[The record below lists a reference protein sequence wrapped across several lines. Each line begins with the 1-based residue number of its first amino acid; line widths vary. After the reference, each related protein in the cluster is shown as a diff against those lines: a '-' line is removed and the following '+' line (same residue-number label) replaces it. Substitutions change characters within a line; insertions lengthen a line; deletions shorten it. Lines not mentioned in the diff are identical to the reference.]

1 METAEMANYNTN
13 HLQREI
19 DSLRRQLMKER
30 EESHYDV
37 SVRLR
42 TVTAEVEARIL
53 ERCIVECME
62 EANAPTYTEEE
73 RIAILTATERLK
85 EMRAERVNARDAME
99 AEKRQIQQKEMQNQ
113 LYQQMMHTKTRQ
125 YDEELRRHMNE
136 HILRGVTAT
145 HVIMDEAG
153 TVRWNKPMNPKEWL
167 K

>member
-1 METAEMANYNTN
+1 MANHNTN
-13 HLQREI
+13 HLHREI
-19 DSLRRQLMKER
+19 ESLRKQLMKER

-37 SVRLR
+37 SIRIR
-42 TVTAEVEARIL
+42 TITAEVEARIL

-62 EANAPTYTEEE
+62 EANVPTYTEEE

-85 EMRAERVNARDAME
+85 EMRKERVTARDEQE
-99 AEKRQIQQKEMQNQ
+99 AKQRAAAQQEMQNQ

-136 HILRGVTAT
+136 HILRGVSAT

-153 TVRWNKPMNPKEWL
+153 TVRWNNPMNPKEWL

>member
-1 METAEMANYNTN
+1 MANYNTN

-37 SVRLR
+37 AVRLR

-62 EANAPTYTEEE
+62 EANAPVYTEEE

-85 EMRAERVNARDAME
+85 EMRKERTDVREKQE
-99 AEKRQIQQKEMQNQ
+99 AEQRAAAQQEMQNQ

>member
-1 METAEMANYNTN
+1 MANYNTN

-37 SVRLR
+37 AVRLR

-85 EMRAERVNARDAME
+85 EMRAERVKARDAME

-113 LYQQMMHTKTRQ
+113 LYQQMMHEKARAYDQSLRQ
-125 YDEELRRHMNE
+125 HLEEYALGG
-136 HILRGVTAT
+136 LTAT

>member
-1 METAEMANYNTN
+1 MANYNTN

-37 SVRLR
+37 AVRLR

-62 EANAPTYTEEE
+62 EANVPTYTEEE
-73 RIAILTATERLK
+73 RIAILTAAERLK
-85 EMRAERVNARDAME
+85 EMRKERVTVRDEQE
-99 AEKRQIQQKEMQNQ
+99 AKQRAAAQQEMQMQ
-113 LYQQMMHTKTRQ
+113 ALTAAMLTGKSIHQMWI
-125 YDEELRRHMNE
+125 EENA
-136 HILRGVTAT
+136 V
-145 HVIMDEAG
+145 VK
-153 TVRWNKPMNPKEWL
+153 WSNPMNPKEWM

>member
-1 METAEMANYNTN
+1 MANYNTN

-37 SVRLR
+37 AVRLR

-62 EANAPTYTEEE
+62 EANVPTYTEEE

-85 EMRAERVNARDAME
+85 EMRKERVTARDEQE
-99 AEKRQIQQKEMQNQ
+99 AKQRAAAQQQMQNQ
-113 LYQQMMHTKTRQ
+113 LYQQMMHEKARM
-125 YDEELRRHMNE
+125 YNEELMKHLEE
-136 HILRGVTAT
+136 HVLRGVTAT

-153 TVRWNKPMNPKEWL
+153 TVRWNKPMNPKEWM

>member
-1 METAEMANYNTN
+1 MANYNTN

-62 EANAPTYTEEE
+62 EANAPVYTEEE

-85 EMRAERVNARDAME
+85 EMRKERTDVREKQE
-99 AEKRQIQQKEMQNQ
+99 AEQRHLAQKQR
-113 LYQQMMHTKTRQ
+113 YQQMIDAKTRA
-125 YDEELRRHMNE
+125 YDEELRRHMND
-136 HILRGVTAT
+136 HLLRGVSAT

-153 TVRWNKPMNPKEWL
+153 TVRWNNPMNPKEWL